1 MPKMGESVMEGT
13 VLEWKKGVG
22 DAVEQDETLLEIST
36 DKVDSEVPS
45 PEAGRIAE
53 ILVEE
58 GDTVDVGTPI
68 AVIETDVN
76 ADLGGA
82 GDATPPASEPAEAP
96 DSSAAGGGAE
106 PVEVAAA
113 PYDEVHPV
121 GKDPED
127 EPEAKPAAP
136 VMRPAEDATADGGDG
151 APTPPAGGGARTE
164 VVMPKMGESVMEGTV
179 LEWKKGVGDAVEQ
192 DETLLE
198 ISTDKVDSEV
208 PSPEAGTLLEILVE
222 EGDTVDVGTPIAVIG
237 SAAAGG
243 AAPAETGGAGASG
256 DGSASSEPEP
266 YEKSYSSAPG
276 EPAASAPAVQEA
288 RGAEAAAHATAGD
301 RGPIPRRDE
310 DGNFYSPLVRSIA
323 ETEGISLGELR
334 SISGSGQEGRVTKAD
349 VMGFLESRGEG
360 GAAPAQPAEAPQ
372 PKSYN
377 AEGSG
382 PETSAAPAAPPPQKA
397 ADRPAARPAPS
408 APRTRAE
415 AAEAS
420 AETDTSGERVEVI
433 EMNRMRQ
440 LIAEHMRRSKDTS
453 AHVTSF
459 TEVDVTGLV
468 QHREAHKAEFQAREG
483 IKLTY
488 TPYFVEAAVEP
499 LREHPLM
506 NSSVEGTRIL
516 VKKDFHIGVAV
527 AVGTKGLLVPVIR
540 NAGQQNL
547 TGLAATVADLAERA
561 RSKKLQPDELQGGT
575 FTVTNVG
582 SLGSLMGTPIINQPQ
597 SAILSPGAIVKRP
610 VVIEVDGQDVIAIR
624 QMMYVSLSYDHRI
637 IDGAMAAS
645 FLAAYRAQLEAI
657 TPDSAL
663 L

>member
-13 VLEWKKGVG
+13 VLEWKKSVG

-45 PEAGRIAE
+45 PEAGQIAE

-82 GDATPPASEPAEAP
+82 GDATPPASEPAAE
-96 DSSAAGGGAE
+96 GGAE

-113 PYDEVHPV
+113 PQSETNPV
-121 GKDPED
+121 GEDPEV

-136 VMRPAEDATADGGDG
+136 VMRPADGAAADGGDG
-151 APTPPAGGGARTE
+151 AASPPAGGSGGGARTE

-179 LEWKKGVGDAVEQ
+179 LEWKKSVGDAVEQ

-237 SAAAGG
+237 SGAAGG

-276 EPAASAPAVQEA
+276 EAAASAPAVQEA

-301 RGPIPRRDE
+301 HGPIPRRDE

-349 VMGFLESRGEG
+349 VMGLLESRGEG

-382 PETSAAPAAPPPQKA
+382 PETSAAPPAQKA
-397 ADRPAARPAPS
+397 ADRPAARQAPAT
-408 APRTRAE
+408 PRTRAE

-645 FLAAYRAQLEAI
+645 FLAAYRVQLEVI